1 MDDSKNLPFDPE
13 AVAELVQRAKRELRA
28 GAKKMRLG
36 MPKGA
41 LAIRGAA
48 LIERLRAE
56 LGEAR
61 RVALFHPI
69 EAQREVDLRALDASI
84 RGAGGVVAYPAF
96 LEDRTM
102 VFRDPGSLEGLV
114 DLGSGFLEPASD
126 APIVEVLDV
135 VVVPALLVDGNGH
148 RLGYGGGF
156 YDRTLPR
163 FCPPARA
170 MAAVFDFQLAVDLPS
185 TSADVRVDAVVTDR
199 RVLQFEVRGA

>member
-170 MAAVFDFQLAVDLPS
+170 VAAVFDFQLAVDLPS